1 MRTACHGTFAALP
14 REFATAGTT
23 LEGLQEEPM
32 SVINSNPPG
41 GAVER
46 TPRKAALASFMGSAV
61 EYYDFFVFGSA
72 AALIFPKVF
81 FPSGDDAALVL
92 SLATFGV
99 AYVAR
104 PVGALILGHFGD
116 RLGRQKVLMF
126 TLVLMG
132 LSTFLIGCLPT
143 FDTIG
148 WFAPGLLVLCR
159 LLQGLS
165 AAGEQA
171 GASSLTLEHSP
182 DHQRSFFTS
191 WTLTGTQG
199 GLILANLVMIPFVA
213 LPEDAQLGW
222 GWRVPF
228 WLSAVVVV
236 VAYFIR
242 RTLHEPPAFAEAKA
256 NGTIAK
262 LPLKE
267 LLRDH
272 WRDVLRVIL
281 CAFIAAVSTVFSP
294 LAIAY
299 GKKVGLEADIT
310 LWLVV
315 AANVVALGTQ
325 PLFGKLADRI
335 GRKPVF
341 VYGALAS
348 AVLMPFYMLS
358 MGGGNT
364 VLIFVLAIATF
375 SFGYA
380 AANAVWPSFYGEM
393 FSTKVRFSGVAVGTQ
408 LGFLVAG
415 FTPSIVTALGGVREG
430 GWVVISVFTA
440 VVALIA
446 SASALTARE
455 TKDVPTAL
463 LGQKVTDAAEDLVSR

>member
-1 MRTACHGTFAALP
+1 MTTTAPH
-14 REFATAGTT
+14 
-23 LEGLQEEPM
+23 
-32 SVINSNPPG
+32 PPDASIG
-41 GAVER
+41 R
-46 TPRKAALASFMGSAV
+46 TPRRAALASFMGSAV
-61 EYYDFFVFGSA
+61 EYYDFFLFGSA
-72 AALIFPKVF
+72 AALIFPHVF
-81 FPSGDDAALVL
+81 FPSGDKAALVM
-92 SLATFGV
+92 SFATFGF
-99 AYVAR
+99 AYIAR
-104 PVGALILGHFGD
+104 PIGAFVLGHFGD
-116 RLGRQKVLMF
+116 RVGRQRVLMF

-148 WFAPGLLVLCR
+148 WAAPALLVICR
-159 LLQGLS
+159 LMQGFS

-182 DHQRSFFTS
+182 DDQRAYYTS

-199 GLILANLVMIPFVA
+199 GLILASLILIPFVS
-213 LPEDAQLGW
+213 LPDEVKYSW

-228 WLSAVVVV
+228 WMSAVVVV

-242 RTLHEPPAFAEAKA
+242 RRLHETPQFTEAKA
-256 NGTIAK
+256 AGTIARM
-262 LPLKE
+262 PLIP
-267 LLRDH
+267 LLRNH
-272 WRDVLRVIL
+272 WADVLRVIF
-281 CAFIAAVSTVFSP
+281 CAFIAAVSTVFGN

-299 GKKVGLEADIT
+299 GKEVGLPADIT

-341 VYGALAS
+341 IYGALSS
-348 AVLMPFYMLS
+348 AVMMPFYMLS
-358 MGGGNT
+358 MSGGNQ
-364 VLIFVLAIATF
+364 VLIFALAVATF

-393 FSTKVRFSGVAVGTQ
+393 FSTQVRFSGVAIGTQ

-415 FTPSIVTALGGVREG
+415 FAPSIVTALGGVRDG
-430 GWVVISVFTA
+430 GWVVISIFTA
-440 VVALIA
+440 VVCLIA
-446 SASALTARE
+446 AGAALTARE
-455 TKDVPTAL
+455 TRGVPTEL
-463 LGQKVTDAAEDLVSR
+463 LGTRATAKTAAQ

>member
-1 MRTACHGTFAALP
+1 
-14 REFATAGTT
+14 
-23 LEGLQEEPM
+23 
-32 SVINSNPPG
+32 
-41 GAVER
+41 
-46 TPRKAALASFMGSAV
+46 
-61 EYYDFFVFGSA
+61 
-72 AALIFPKVF
+72 
-81 FPSGDDAALVL
+81 
-92 SLATFGV
+92 
-99 AYVAR
+99 
-104 PVGALILGHFGD
+104 
-116 RLGRQKVLMF
+116 MF

-143 FDTIG
+143 FHTIG

-228 WLSAVVVV
+228 WLSAVVVL

-267 LLRDH
+267 LLCDH

-341 VYGALAS
+341 IYGALAS
-348 AVLMPFYMLS
+348 AILMPFYMLS
-358 MGGGNT
+358 MSGGNT
-364 VLIFVLAIATF
+364 VLIFALAIATF
-375 SFGYA
+375 SLGYT

-463 LGQKVTDAAEDLVSR
+463 LGQKVADSAQDLVSR